1 MSAHLL
7 VEDWFVARLV
17 TALLCNR
24 CAGTDFK
31 CRVLDITRDGE
42 LKIPS

>member
-17 TALLCNR
+17 TALLCYR
-24 CAGTDFK
+24 CACTDFK
-31 CRVLDITRDGE
+31 CVFSRALTSNLEG
-42 LKIPS
+42 